1 MTLSFKG
8 YLLLN
13 GSLLFFISFNNVF
26 NFNLIDLTL
35 ILSILLYS
43 IKWNE
48 SEWLVPLILF
58 AWGIFQ
64 DILLG
69 MNLGYSGSIF
79 LYFYVLSQITS
90 INGLFEQQKIK
101 YIIFIIALLILFIFK
116 NLFIYF
122 NYQLNYLS
130 VGEFSSFFILVLFY
144 FPINSII
151 LYSKK
156 KYRTHRTYTV

>member
-8 YLLLN
+8 YFLLN

-26 NFNLIDLTL
+26 NFDLIDFTL
-35 ILSILLYS
+35 MMSIFLYS
-43 IKWNE
+43 IKWNK
-48 SEWLVPLILF
+48 SEWLVPLFLF
-58 AWGIFQ
+58 VWGIFQ

-101 YIIFIIALLILFIFK
+101 FIIFITALLILFIFK

-130 VGEFSSFFILVLFY
+130 VGELSSFLVMVL
-144 FPINSII
+144 
-151 LYSKK
+151 LYLPLNLITIHSQK
-156 KYRTHRTYTV
+156 KYEKIR

>member
-1 MTLSFKG
+1 MNLSYKG

-13 GSLLFFISFNNVF
+13 GFLLIFISFNNVF
-26 NFNLIDLTL
+26 NFNLIDFTL
-35 ILSILLYS
+35 MMSIFLYS
-43 IKWNE
+43 IKWNK
-48 SEWLVPLILF
+48 SEWLFPLFLF

-101 YIIFIIALLILFIFK
+101 FIIFIIALLILFIFK

-130 VGEFSSFFILVLFY
+130 VGELSAFLIMVLLY
-144 FPINSII
+144 PPLNLMII
-151 LYSKK
+151 YSQK
-156 KYRTHRTYTV
+156 KYEEIR

>member
-1 MTLSFKG
+1 MNLSAKD
-8 YLLLN
+8 YLILN
-13 GSLLFFISFNNVF
+13 GFFLFFISLNNVF
-26 NFNLIDLTL
+26 NFSLIDFTL
-35 ILSILLYS
+35 LMSIFLYS
-43 IKWNE
+43 MKWNE
-48 SEWLVPLILF
+48 SEWLVPLFLF

-101 YIIFIIALLILFIFK
+101 FIIFIIALLILFIFK

-130 VGEFSSFFILVLFY
+130 IGELSAFLIIVLLY
-144 FPINSII
+144 LPLNSII
-151 LYSKK
+151 IYSQK
-156 KYRTHRTYTV
+156 KYEKIR

>member
-1 MTLSFKG
+1 MNLSFKG

-13 GSLLFFISFNNVF
+13 GFLLCFISFNNVF
-26 NFNLIDLTL
+26 NFTLIDLTL

-48 SEWLVPLILF
+48 SEWLVPLLLF

-101 YIIFIIALLILFIFK
+101 LIIFITALLILFIFK

-130 VGEFSSFFILVLFY
+130 VGELSAFLIMVLLY
-144 FPINSII
+144 LPLNSII
-151 LYSKK
+151 IYSQK
-156 KYRTHRTYTV
+156 KYEKIR

>member
-1 MTLSFKG
+1 MNLSFKG

-13 GSLLFFISFNNVF
+13 GFLLFFISFNNVF
-26 NFNLIDLTL
+26 NFNLIDFTL
-35 ILSILLYS
+35 MMSIFLYS
-43 IKWNE
+43 IKWNKG
-48 SEWLVPLILF
+48 EWLVPLFLF

-101 YIIFIIALLILFIFK
+101 FTIFITALLILFIFK
-116 NLFIYF
+116 NLFIYL

-130 VGEFSSFFILVLFY
+130 VGELSAFLIMVLLY
-144 FPINSII
+144 PPLNLMII
-151 LYSKK
+151 YSQK
-156 KYRTHRTYTV
+156 KYEEIR

>member
-1 MTLSFKG
+1 MILSFNG

-13 GSLLFFISFNNVF
+13 GFLLFFISLNNVF

-35 ILSILLYS
+35 MLSIFLYA

-48 SEWLVPLILF
+48 SEWLVPFFLF
-58 AWGIFQ
+58 AWGVFQ

-79 LYFYVLSQITS
+79 LFFYVLSQITS

-101 YIIFIIALLILFIFK
+101 FIIFITALLLVFILK

-130 VGEFSSFFILVLFY
+130 VGELSAFLIIVLLY
-144 FPINSII
+144 IPLNSII
-151 LYSKK
+151 IYNQK
-156 KYRTHRTYTV
+156 KYEKVW

>member
-1 MTLSFKG
+1 MTLSFKS

-13 GSLLFFISFNNVF
+13 GSLLVFITFNNVF
-26 NFNLIDLTL
+26 IFNLIDLTL

-43 IKWNE
+43 IKWNK
-48 SEWLVPLILF
+48 SEWLTPLFLF

-101 YIIFIIALLILFIFK
+101 FIIFIIALLILFIFK

-130 VGEFSSFFILVLFY
+130 FGELSAFLIIVLLY
-144 FPINSII
+144 LPLYSII
-151 LYSKK
+151 MYSQK
-156 KYRTHRTYTV
+156 KYEKIR

>member
-13 GSLLFFISFNNVF
+13 GFLLFFISFNNVF

-48 SEWLVPLILF
+48 SEWLVPLFLF

-79 LYFYVLSQITS
+79 LFFYVLSQITS

-101 YIIFIIALLILFIFK
+101 FIIFITALLILFIFK

-130 VGEFSSFFILVLFY
+130 VGELSAFFIMVLLY
-144 FPINSII
+144 LPLNSII
-151 LYSKK
+151 IYSQKK
-156 KYRTHRTYTV
+156 NEKIR

>member
-8 YLLLN
+8 YFLLN

-26 NFNLIDLTL
+26 NFSLIDLTL

-48 SEWLVPLILF
+48 SEWLVPLLLF

-79 LYFYVLSQITS
+79 LFFYVLSQITS

-101 YIIFIIALLILFIFK
+101 FIIFIIALLILFIFK

-130 VGEFSSFFILVLFY
+130 VGELSAFLIMVLLY
-144 FPINSII
+144 PPLNLII
-151 LYSKK
+151 IYSQK
-156 KYRTHRTYTV
+156 KYEEIR

>member
-1 MTLSFKG
+1 MNLSFKE

-13 GSLLFFISFNNVF
+13 GFLLFFISFNNIF
-26 NFNLIDLTL
+26 NFNLIDFTL
-35 ILSILLYS
+35 IISIFLYS
-43 IKWNE
+43 IKWNK
-48 SEWLVPLILF
+48 SEWLVPIFLF

-69 MNLGYSGSIF
+69 INIGYSGSIF
-79 LYFYVLSQITS
+79 LFFYVLSQITS

-101 YIIFIIALLILFIFK
+101 FIIFITALLILFIFK

-130 VGEFSSFFILVLFY
+130 VGELSAFLLMVLLY
-144 FPINSII
+144 LPLNSII
-151 LYSKK
+151 IYSQK
-156 KYRTHRTYTV
+156 KYEKIR

>member
-1 MTLSFKG
+1 MNLSFKG

-13 GSLLFFISFNNVF
+13 GFLLFFISFNNVF
-26 NFNLIDLTL
+26 NFNLIDFTL
-35 ILSILLYS
+35 MMSIFFYS
-43 IKWNE
+43 IKWNKN
-48 SEWLVPLILF
+48 EWLVPLFLF

-69 MNLGYSGSIF
+69 INLGYSGSIF

-101 YIIFIIALLILFIFK
+101 FIIFIIALLILFIFK

-130 VGEFSSFFILVLFY
+130 VGELSAFLIIVLLY
-144 FPINSII
+144 LPLNSII
-151 LYSKK
+151 IYSQK
-156 KYRTHRTYTV
+156 KYEKIR

>member
-1 MTLSFKG
+1 MNLSFKG

-13 GSLLFFISFNNVF
+13 GFLLFFISFNNVF
-26 NFNLIDLTL
+26 NFNIIDFTL
-35 ILSILLYS
+35 MMSIFLYS
-43 IKWNE
+43 IKWNK
-48 SEWLVPLILF
+48 SEWLVPLFLF

-101 YIIFIIALLILFIFK
+101 FIIFIIALLILFIFK

-130 VGEFSSFFILVLFY
+130 VGELSAFLIMVLLY
-144 FPINSII
+144 LPLNSII
-151 LYSKK
+151 IYSQK
-156 KYRTHRTYTV
+156 KYEKIR

>member
-1 MTLSFKG
+1 MTLSFKS

-48 SEWLVPLILF
+48 SEWLVPLLLF

-79 LYFYVLSQITS
+79 LFFYVLSQITS

-101 YIIFIIALLILFIFK
+101 FIIFITALLILFIFK

-130 VGEFSSFFILVLFY
+130 VGELSAFLIMVLLY
-144 FPINSII
+144 PPLNLLII
-151 LYSKK
+151 YSQK
-156 KYRTHRTYTV
+156 KYEEIR

>member
-1 MTLSFKG
+1 MCIRDS
-8 YLLLN
+8 
-13 GSLLFFISFNNVF
+13 
-26 NFNLIDLTL
+26 
-35 ILSILLYS
+35 LYS
-43 IKWNE
+43 IKWNK
-48 SEWLVPLILF
+48 SEWLVPLFLF

-101 YIIFIIALLILFIFK
+101 FIIFITALLILFIFK

-130 VGEFSSFFILVLFY
+130 VGELSAFLIMVLLY
-144 FPINSII
+144 LPLNSII
-151 LYSKK
+151 VYSQK
-156 KYRTHRTYTV
+156 KYEKIR

>member
-13 GSLLFFISFNNVF
+13 GFLLFFISFNNVF

-35 ILSILLYS
+35 MMSIFLYS
-43 IKWNE
+43 IKWNK
-48 SEWLVPLILF
+48 SEWLVPIFLF

-79 LYFYVLSQITS
+79 LFFYVLSQITS

-101 YIIFIIALLILFIFK
+101 FIIFIFALLILFIFK

-122 NYQLNYLS
+122 NYQLNYFNCFQS
-130 VGEFSSFFILVLFY
+130 Y
-144 FPINSII
+144 
-151 LYSKK
+151 
-156 KYRTHRTYTV
+156 

>member
-13 GSLLFFISFNNVF
+13 GFLLFFISFNNVF

-48 SEWLVPLILF
+48 SEWLVPLLLF

-79 LYFYVLSQITS
+79 LFFYVLSQITS

-101 YIIFIIALLILFIFK
+101 FTIFITALLILFMLK
-116 NLFIYF
+116 NLFIYL

-130 VGEFSSFFILVLFY
+130 VGELSAFLIMVLLY
-144 FPINSII
+144 PPLNLII
-151 LYSKK
+151 IYSQN
-156 KYRTHRTYTV
+156 KYEEIR

>member
-13 GSLLFFISFNNVF
+13 GFLLFFISFNNVF
-26 NFNLIDLTL
+26 NFNLIDFTL
-35 ILSILLYS
+35 MMSIFLYS
-43 IKWNE
+43 IKWNKG
-48 SEWLVPLILF
+48 EWLVPLFLF

-79 LYFYVLSQITS
+79 LFFYVLSQITS
-90 INGLFEQQKIK
+90 INGLFDQQKIK
-101 YIIFIIALLILFIFK
+101 FTIFITALLILFIFK
-116 NLFIYF
+116 NLFIYL

-130 VGEFSSFFILVLFY
+130 VGELSAFLIMVLLY
-144 FPINSII
+144 PPLNLMII
-151 LYSKK
+151 YSQK
-156 KYRTHRTYTV
+156 KYEEIR

>member
-1 MTLSFKG
+1 MNFSFKG

-13 GSLLFFISFNNVF
+13 GLFLFFISLNNAF
-26 NFNLIDLTL
+26 NFNLIDFTL
-35 ILSILLYS
+35 LLSIFLYS

-48 SEWLVPLILF
+48 REWLVPIFLF

-69 MNLGYSGSIF
+69 MNFGYSGRIF
-79 LYFYVLSQITS
+79 LFFYVLSQITL

-101 YIIFIIALLILFIFK
+101 FIIFIIALLILFIFK

-122 NYQLNYLS
+122 NYQFNYFSFSELS
-130 VGEFSSFFILVLFY
+130 AFLIIVLLY
-144 FPINSII
+144 MPLNSII
-151 LYSKK
+151 IYSQK
-156 KYRTHRTYTV
+156 KYEKIR

>member
-13 GSLLFFISFNNVF
+13 GFLLFFISFNNVF

-48 SEWLVPLILF
+48 SESLAPFLLF

-101 YIIFIIALLILFIFK
+101 FIIFITALLILFIFK

-130 VGEFSSFFILVLFY
+130 VGELSAFLIMVLLY
-144 FPINSII
+144 PPLNLII
-151 LYSKK
+151 IYSQK
-156 KYRTHRTYTV
+156 KYEEIR